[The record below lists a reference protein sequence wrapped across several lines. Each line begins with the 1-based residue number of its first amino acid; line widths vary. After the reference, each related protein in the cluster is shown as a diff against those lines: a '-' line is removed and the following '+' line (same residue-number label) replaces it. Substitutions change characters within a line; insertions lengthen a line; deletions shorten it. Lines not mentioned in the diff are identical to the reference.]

1 LAQHFSRF
9 NLQAPDSI
17 VRMVGIARAPVVVL
31 VLGTVGLLV
40 AQVLGAIRTRHLRLR
55 TRHLHQFIQPHQR
68 ANQGSQGF
76 VQCWIGIKVVVN
88 FLNWPN
94 IVPINNENALQS

>member
-1 LAQHFSRF
+1 
-9 NLQAPDSI
+9 
-17 VRMVGIARAPVVVL
+17 MVGIARAPVAVL

-55 TRHLHQFIQPHQR
+55 TKHQLLRTKPHHLFIQPHQR

-76 VQCWIGIKVVVN
+76 VQCLTGIKGVVN
-88 FLNWPN
+88 FLD
-94 IVPINNENALQS
+94 